1 MKLNVLYLLNNDWDL
16 DTEINVHHGKECK
29 VLLMREALQLF
40 ETEKVIEFSQ
50 SEVWLY
56 EK

>member
-1 MKLNVLYLLNNDWDL
+1 MKLNVLYILNFDWKL
-16 DTEINVHHGKECK
+16 DTEINVHHGIECE
-29 VLLMREALQLF
+29 VLPMREAILLF
-40 ETEKVIEFSQ
+40 GTKKVLGFSQ